1 MSEPTLDEIAASVE
15 RLTDDSARLL
25 QQQLMERLDPYRAG
39 GGSPGGMVAGATPL
53 NVARLISAGLVTADA
68 IAAGAITADKLSVG
82 LVGSRNLLVNGGF
95 RDGLTGWTF
104 NQNGDTSAFT
114 ILWQTDATWT
124 LRDGDIDG
132 WDGTGAPYGS
142 SVSVMSTATTTK
154 EPFLSQAYIPVTAG
168 QVYSLSALVGNH
180 RCTSVFARILWYDAA
195 NTYISAV
202 TSTYY
207 AGAKNGGPWYD
218 GWERLRIEGQTAPA
232 TATNAQVILVATT
245 PYTSGSNCYMFVDQ
259 VWFGAG
265 AYAREFDPQEASRFH
280 NSTGD
285 VVIDSS
291 GITIN
296 NGALTFN
303 DETGSTML
311 DASGFGITWSKYIT
325 SGFYNSDFSSAPPT
339 PASELNNTTNR
350 LPGWSVTKLSGTA
363 ISCKSI
369 AFSAAPSGR
378 VVEFTVASGST
389 SDSTELSQ
397 MVPVFGAYGQS
408 LAYTLTVVVK
418 NNGTALPSGLALWVY
433 AQGYQA
439 DGVTTTGSLTS
450 YGVISGAVNALDIF
464 TQRLSVPSDAGYMD
478 VMVRLVRTGSA
489 SLTGSINVVGL
500 GLVGTPG
507 GLYLSES
514 SDFTSRE
521 VGMVK
526 QVDGALFLNGGYD
539 TSGSG
544 EIQVAGG
551 STGGITM
558 LPGSAG
564 TDHLGQLR
572 SNESYL
578 PYQMEVLTCNVTLS
592 SAAAA
597 YTDVTWVSGRFDVAP
612 IVFVT
617 MASAAG
623 GSGKFVARAISTTT
637 SGSRIYVYT
646 GDQTSQSAS
655 ILVDVLALQMRQSA
669 ADG

>member
-1 MSEPTLDEIAASVE
+1 MSEPTLDEIAAAVE
-15 RLTDDSARLL
+15 RLSDDSARLI
-25 QQQLMERLDPYRAG
+25 QGQLMDRLDPYRAG
-39 GGSPGGMVAGATPL
+39 AGSASGMVAGATPL
-53 NVARLISAGLVTADA
+53 NVARLIAAGVVTADT
-68 IAAGAITADKLSVG
+68 IAAGAITADKLTVGGIGGGNICTNGSFESGALGWNLSGAGPPHIDVRTSPAGFHFDGAASVG
-82 LVGSRNLLVNGGF
+82 FYSHGTAEYVTGPTGVASFTFHNGVRYVASVWANDQG
-95 RDGLTGWTF
+95 
-104 NQNGDTSAFT
+104 TSAVSASG
-114 ILWQTDATWT
+114 LG
-124 LRDGDIDG
+124 LVME
-132 WDGTGAPYGS
+132 GTTAVSGS
-142 SVSVMSTATTTK
+142 IIT
-154 EPFLSQAYIPVTAG
+154 ERG
-168 QVYSLSALVGNH
+168 SASG
-180 RCTSVFARILWYDAA
+180 
-195 NTYISAV
+195 
-202 TSTYY
+202 
-207 AGAKNGGPWYD
+207 
-218 GWERLRIEGQTAPA
+218 
-232 TATNAQVILVATT
+232 TT
-245 PYTSGSNCYMFVDQ
+245 PYTLSSALSGGWNRLWVSWVQNGDQTGRYVLLTPSYGGTYTNEIYMDAVQ
-259 VWFGAG
+259 VEVGAIPT
-265 AYAREFDPQEASRFH
+265 AFASGPDFR

-408 LAYTLTVVVK
+408 LTYTLTVVVK

-433 AQGYQA
+433 AQGYEA

-450 YGVISGAVNALDIF
+450 YGVISGALNALDIF

-514 SDFTSRE
+514 SDLTSRE

-526 QVDGALFLNGGYD
+526 QVGGELVLNGGYD
-539 TSGSG
+539 TSGAG
-544 EIQVAGG
+544 EIKVAGG

-578 PYQMEVLTCNVTLS
+578 PYQMEVLTCSVTLS

-655 ILVDVLALQMRQSA
+655 VTVDVLALQMRGSA